1 MRNCRKG
8 ISMKIIISLFASIT
22 TALSFAA
29 TPQVKNVKAFQ
40 QYPWGEN
47 VYISYEVEGD
57 VAESAGSC
65 NTPFLFVTAKDKTT
79 DRTCVASYPFLS
91 GDTGTAAGLHKII
104 WNISAQ
110 GVTNNSNNV
119 VFTVAYWKPEYCV
132 IDLSSGPRSSSYPI
146 SYLADVPDGGWT
158 DEYKTTKLALRMIA
172 PGTFKMGGSIAT
184 TISQP
189 FYIGVFEVTQKQYS
203 LVVGSNPSKFIGD
216 KLPVESVSYNAIR
229 GEINGAK
236 WPTSSAV
243 DSTSFMGKL
252 RARTGLNFDLP
263 TEAQWEYA
271 CRAGTATTFSYGDS
285 EDGDYMWYKS
295 NSTGSQHEVGAKQ
308 PNSWGLYDMHGNVN
322 ELCLDWFG
330 TLPGG
335 TDPKGPSSGSW
346 RVLRG
351 GVWYVYADNCTS
363 SFRNSIGPS
372 DGYNYFGFRLVRTVS
387 DLAAEALRQVSKG
400 AVASKDACAK

>member
-1 MRNCRKG
+1 M
-8 ISMKIIISLFASIT
+8 
-22 TALSFAA
+22 
-29 TPQVKNVKAFQ
+29 
-40 QYPWGEN
+40 
-47 VYISYEVEGD
+47 
-57 VAESAGSC
+57 
-65 NTPFLFVTAKDKTT
+65 
-79 DRTCVASYPFLS
+79 
-91 GDTGTAAGLHKII
+91 
-104 WNISAQ
+104 
-110 GVTNNSNNV
+110 
-119 VFTVAYWKPEYCV
+119 
-132 IDLSSGPRSSSYPI
+132 
-146 SYLADVPDGGWT
+146 
-158 DEYKTTKLALRMIA
+158 
-172 PGTFKMGGSIAT
+172 
-184 TISQP
+184 
-189 FYIGVFEVTQKQYS
+189 
-203 LVVGSNPSKFIGD
+203 
-216 KLPVESVSYNAIR
+216 ESVSYNAIR

-372 DGYNYFGFRLVRTVS
+372 DGYNYLSTPVLHSFNVFLMKLCFSSSIRPSVNKRFINI
-387 DLAAEALRQVSKG
+387 AAPRGDV
-400 AVASKDACAK
+400 